1 LSGLRSRIEDSA
13 QRQSPLL
20 APAVEK
26 QPVRPATIS
35 VGADRGIEVGDQVA
49 ILRTGQ
55 TGTVTAVPPGRGELE
70 VQIGPFK
77 TRVKA
82 KDVRLEVRAADVEV
96 VVGSAA
102 GAGTRFLRSESAA
115 PSTEFDMRGWRVDEV
130 IHELERYIN
139 DAYMSNLPFVRI
151 IHGKGTGALR
161 QVVREELATNPL
173 VSTFRPAESRE
184 GGEGVTVAQLA
195 V

>member
-1 LSGLRSRIEDSA
+1 
-13 QRQSPLL
+13 
-20 APAVEK
+20 
-26 QPVRPATIS
+26 
-35 VGADRGIEVGDQVA
+35 
-49 ILRTGQ
+49 
-55 TGTVTAVPPGRGELE
+55 
-70 VQIGPFK
+70 
-77 TRVKA
+77 
-82 KDVRLEVRAADVEV
+82 V
-96 VVGSAA
+96 VVDNGHSTSA
-102 GAGTRFLRSESAA
+102 RPRRNDSPA

-139 DAYMSNLPFVRI
+139 DAYMSNLPYVRI